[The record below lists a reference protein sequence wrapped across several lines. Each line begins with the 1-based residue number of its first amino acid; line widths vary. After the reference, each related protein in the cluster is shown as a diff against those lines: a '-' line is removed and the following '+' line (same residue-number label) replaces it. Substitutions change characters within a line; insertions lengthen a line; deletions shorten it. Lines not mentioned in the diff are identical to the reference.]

1 MKVTRAIRD
10 SLLAIVDDQ
19 PIALRAPSRFFTIK
33 RLQFALDYQGY
44 YAGCRYRYYPN
55 RSSSGHFLGWRLEE
69 RIFGK

>member
-19 PIALRAPSRFFTIK
+19 PISLRAPSRFFTIK

-44 YAGCRYRYYPN
+44 YAGCRYRYYPDLLP
-55 RSSSGHFLGWRLEE
+55 SGQFRGWRLQE
-69 RIFGK
+69 RVFGK